1 MVLVS
6 CLCVGDILTAHGDG
20 NCWTLFPLSFGSLGK
35 KRPEGREE
43 APKGA

>member
-6 CLCVGDILTAHGDG
+6 CLFVGDILTAHGDG